1 MDIFGQGLSET
12 AKKHLLETT
21 RWTKLLA
28 IMAFIFSA
36 LMLLVALLYLYAN
49 GNFHTSYAAGV
60 TLGQTTYLVLIGAIY
75 VYPAFALIKFSSLI
89 KTGIQAGNADLLTE
103 AFRYQ
108 KNLYRY
114 MGILVIVIAVLIVV
128 LMVARQ
134 MMTVTGSR

>member
-36 LMLLVALLYLYAN
+36 LMLLFALLYLYAN

-60 TLGQTTYLVLIGAIY
+60 TWAR
-75 VYPAFALIKFSSLI
+75 
-89 KTGIQAGNADLLTE
+89 LLTW
-103 AFRYQ
+103 F
-108 KNLYRY
+108 
-114 MGILVIVIAVLIVV
+114 
-128 LMVARQ
+128 
-134 MMTVTGSR
+134 